1 MCEIPKTRNL
11 WRVPST
17 FSLVITGTGC
27 WDKCCDA
34 QVRGNQSKETPGPAL
49 YTATHSYT
57 QPSRYKLYPTNP
69 NWLSLL
75 LSATTRGGAAN
86 CKLVQTLDRGWLLV
100 KCRKWLLLWL
110 KLCST
115 TGAMK
120 NIKTHPYNYFVC
132 CVSRG
137 LTANTSY
144 RYVDMS
150 R

>member
-1 MCEIPKTRNL
+1 MKGPEHLQPSDHGDRMLGQIL
-11 WRVPST
+11 WCSGAREPEQGD
-17 FSLVITGTGC
+17 TGPRPLHSYT
-27 WDKCCDA
+27 
-34 QVRGNQSKETPGPAL
+34 QL
-49 YTATHSYT
+49 HTATHSYT

-120 NIKTHPYNYFVC
+120 NIKTHPYNYFVY

-150 R
+150 G